1 MDFCLFRKN
10 MGRDIDINISKQL
23 SSKYG
28 QKSTKQT
35 VTNALN
41 TASKTAIQKTQ
52 KQLVI

>member
-28 QKSTKQT
+28 QKKY
-35 VTNALN
+35 
-41 TASKTAIQKTQ
+41 
-52 KQLVI
+52 